1 MNILATH
8 HKHKD
13 HSSDYEGLVGIIYL
27 LQALAFFLGGITFII
42 AVILNYLNID
52 HVKGT
57 WLESHFKWQINTFWV
72 TLMLVIIGTLTMPYL
87 IGYVVLIGATIWV
100 IHRITYG
107 WITLN
112 KSLEVK
118 NPISSSLF
126 KNLKNDP

>member
-1 MNILATH
+1 MNSLTTH
-8 HKHKD
+8 HKHQD

-27 LQALAFFLGGITFII
+27 LQALAFLLGGMTFII
-42 AVILNYLNID
+42 AVILNYLNMS

-72 TLMLVIIGTLTMPYL
+72 ALSLVVIGSSTLPFL
-87 IGYVVLIGATIWV
+87 IGFVVLSGATIWV
-100 IHRITYG
+100 IHRIVYG
-107 WITLN
+107 WITLR

-126 KNLKNDP
+126 NKPKE

>member
-1 MNILATH
+1 MNTLTTH
-8 HKHKD
+8 HKHED

-42 AVILNYLNID
+42 AVILNYLNMH

-72 TLMLVIIGTLTMPYL
+72 ALALVL
-87 IGYVVLIGATIWV
+87 IGSSTLPFLIGFVVLFGATIWV
-100 IHRITYG
+100 IHRIVYG

-126 KNLKNDP
+126 KKPNE